1 MTLTPLTL
9 AGNNWQINI
18 MTDSSSGGALLKL
31 SVGDVVTAGLRI
43 YRDHFKPYYWQAI
56 QSYLW
61 IALAVVISVLL
72 IGAVTAIGAVL
83 ALDPNALAGILILVV
98 LGLFVP
104 WGYCLAKSIAVQG
117 VLARVAFFEAGEKP
131 ESLEAARIQLMPR
144 FWRFL
149 WASLLT
155 GLIMTLCLLI
165 VGGIFALLLVMGGL
179 MTFADPNGSILII
192 LAFVWMFV
200 GVFIYVWF
208 FSRLALTDVCLAV
221 EPTLSPV
228 NAVSRSW
235 ELTKGYVLT
244 LQMIFFI
251 AFLMTIPLSIL
262 SNFGSVV
269 ALLVGQDQN
278 MATIINLPLSILIG
292 ALLIPFWQAI
302 KAVIYFDLRTR
313 KEGLRLSLDLPPMD
327 DY

>member
-1 MTLTPLTL
+1 
-9 AGNNWQINI
+9 
-18 MTDSSSGGALLKL
+18 MTDFSSGGTLLKL
-31 SVGDVVTAGLRI
+31 SIGDVVTAGLRI
-43 YRDHFKPYYWQAI
+43 YRDHFKPYYWQAV

-61 IALAVVISVLL
+61 IALAVFISVIVL
-72 IGAVTAIGAVL
+72 GGVTAIGAVL
-83 ALDPNALAGILILVV
+83 DPTAFVGILILVV
-98 LGLFVP
+98 LALFVP

-117 VLARVAFFEAGEKP
+117 VLARVAFFEAGEQP
-131 ESLEAARIQLMPR
+131 ESLAAARIQLMPR

-155 GLIMTLCLLI
+155 GLVMILCLAI
-165 VGGIFALLLVMGGL
+165 VGGIFAFLLIMGGL
-179 MTFADPNGSILII
+179 MSFADPNGGIVII
-192 LAFVWMFV
+192 LSLVWIFV
-200 GVFIYVWF
+200 GIFIYIWV

-221 EPTLSPV
+221 EPTLSPL
-228 NAVSRSW
+228 NAVNRSW
-235 ELTKGYVLT
+235 ALTKGYVLT

-269 ALLVGQDQN
+269 ALLAGQDEN

-327 DY
+327 DF

>member
-1 MTLTPLTL
+1 
-9 AGNNWQINI
+9 
-18 MTDSSSGGALLKL
+18 MTDFSSGGTLLKL
-31 SVGDVVTAGLRI
+31 SIGDVVTAGLRI
-43 YRDHFKPYYWQAI
+43 YRDHFKPYYWQAV

-61 IALAVVISVLL
+61 IALAVFISVIVL
-72 IGAVTAIGAVL
+72 GGVTAIGAVL
-83 ALDPNALAGILILVV
+83 DPTAFVGILILVV
-98 LGLFVP
+98 LALFVP

-117 VLARVAFFEAGEKP
+117 VLARVAFFEAGEQP
-131 ESLEAARIQLMPR
+131 ESLAAARIQLMPR

-155 GLIMTLCLLI
+155 GLVMILCLAI
-165 VGGIFALLLVMGGL
+165 VGGIFAFLLIMGGL
-179 MTFADPNGSILII
+179 MSFADPNGGIVII
-192 LAFVWMFV
+192 LSFAWIFV
-200 GVFIYVWF
+200 GIFIYIWV

-221 EPTLSPV
+221 EPTLSPL
-228 NAVSRSW
+228 NAVNRSW
-235 ELTKGYVLT
+235 ALTKGYVLT

-269 ALLVGQDQN
+269 ALLAGQDEN

-327 DY
+327 DF